1 MDHSTHTAHSLDR
14 HRAAQLSREVELRRR
29 AAERTDLL
37 ASAAPAITP
46 AAAVTWRQRLTH
58 PIRTLRSARIA
69 GAH

>member
-37 ASAAPAITP
+37 ASAAPATAP
-46 AAAVTWRQRLTH
+46 AAVTWRQRLTH